1 MKKHYNLR
9 IEGKVQG
16 VWYRASAQ
24 KKAEE
29 LGLTGFVRNEADG
42 SVYAE
47 AEGELAAIERF
58 INWCKEGPPQASV
71 TQVSTTEGEVQHFQS
86 FTISR

>member
-16 VWYRASAQ
+16 VWYRASTK

-29 LGLTGFVRNEADG
+29 LGITGFVRNEPNG
-42 SVYAE
+42 SVYVE
-47 AEGELAAIERF
+47 AEGEEAVLSQF
-58 INWCKEGPPQASV
+58 VNWCKEGPPHARVEQIH
-71 TQVSTTEGEVQHFQS
+71 TTEGQIQNFQS
-86 FTISR
+86 FTISQ